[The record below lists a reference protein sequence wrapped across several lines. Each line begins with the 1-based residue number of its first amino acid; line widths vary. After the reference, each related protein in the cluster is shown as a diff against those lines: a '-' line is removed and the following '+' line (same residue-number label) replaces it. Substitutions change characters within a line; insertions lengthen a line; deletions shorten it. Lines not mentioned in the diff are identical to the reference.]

1 MGSPLQNAA
10 KPHANFG
17 ESPTFR
23 NQEIDVAIVVV
34 IVIVDVEV
42 EVEEEEVGHS
52 QKVKM
57 GEVLMG
63 TKFQTNVID

>member
-1 MGSPLQNAA
+1 MTDVSRLGRA
-10 KPHANFG
+10 K
-17 ESPTFR
+17 
-23 NQEIDVAIVVV
+23 V
-34 IVIVDVEV
+34 VDVTFWVEA

-52 QKVKM
+52 HKVKM